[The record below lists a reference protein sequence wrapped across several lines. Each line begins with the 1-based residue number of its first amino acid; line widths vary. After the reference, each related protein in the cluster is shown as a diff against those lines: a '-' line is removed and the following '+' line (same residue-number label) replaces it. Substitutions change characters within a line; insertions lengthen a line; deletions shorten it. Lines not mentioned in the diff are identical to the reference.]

1 MNLKEKMKTHIL
13 TAIRI
18 LLGGILILYAYAK
31 FSGNQFVKLELN
43 ESIDNVEPA
52 LLVFYFFGYSQ
63 TYAMFCAVAELM
75 TGLLTAIPKTSH
87 IGVLIYFPFTLNIAV
102 MDWCFDFPLSTKLL
116 ISSLTL
122 LSLLL
127 IIADRKF
134 YMDILVKR
142 RT

>member
-1 MNLKEKMKTHIL
+1 MKTYIL
-13 TAIRI
+13 TTTRI

-43 ESIDNVEPA
+43 ENIDNIEPA

-63 TYAMFCAVAELM
+63 TYAKFCAVAELI
-75 TGLLTAIPKTSH
+75 TGLLTAIPRTSH

-102 MDWCFDFPLSTKLL
+102 MDWCFDFPLETKLL

-122 LSLLL
+122 LSFLL
-127 IIADRKF
+127 IVADWKF
-134 YMDILVKR
+134 YIDILGKKR
-142 RT
+142 LNET